1 MKQIIICIIISA
13 YIFAG
18 CNNNSHKDTDHDHKH
33 TEVHNHPEGDD
44 HDHSYEEPSP
54 PAEQHEDEIILS
66 TEKAKAA
73 GVEVSEIQ
81 PKTFRDVIKTSGQVL
96 AAQGDDMTVAAT
108 TSGIVTFGKASLSE
122 GSAVN
127 KGSSLLSISAQNIQD
142 GDPTEKAE
150 IAYRTAQKEYE
161 RAAILRRDKIISEK
175 EYNQA
180 WNAYETARIAWKA
193 TADRQNKNGI
203 AVTSPMNGFIKS
215 RLVNDGDYVEVGQ
228 PLLNISQN
236 RRLMLRAEVS
246 ERYYQY
252 LPTLT
257 SAHFK
262 TPYNN
267 KVYLLDELNGKLKSY
282 GRSSDT
288 GSFYIPV
295 VFEFDNKGDIIP
307 GSYVDVYLLSKNIDN
322 VIAVPVTALTEEQ
335 GAYFVYLQLDK
346 EGYKKQEVTLG
357 ANNGKEVQILSGI
370 TPGNRVVTRG
380 AYQVKLAANSGVI
393 PEGHSHSH

>member
-1 MKQIIICIIISA
+1 MKQIIICIIASVF
-13 YIFAG
+13 IFAG
-18 CNNNSHKDTDHDHKH
+18 CNNNIHKDSDHDHNEKS
-33 TEVHNHPEGDD
+33 EALA
-44 HDHSYEEPSP
+44 EE
-54 PAEQHEDEIILS
+54 HEDEIIFPA
-66 TEKAKAA
+66 EKAKAA

-81 PKTFRDVIKTSGQVL
+81 PQTFRDVIKTSGQVL

-108 TSGIVTFGKASLSE
+108 TSGIVSFGKASLSE

-150 IAYRTAQKEYE
+150 IAYRSAQKEYE
-161 RAAILRRDKIISEK
+161 RAAILRKDKIISEK

-180 WNAYETARIAWKA
+180 WNAYETAHIAWKA
-193 TADRQNKNGI
+193 TADRQNKNGV
-203 AVTSPMNGFIKS
+203 AVISPMNGFIKS
-215 RLVNDGDYVEVGQ
+215 RLINDGDYVEVGQ

-236 RRLMLRAEVS
+236 RRLMLKAEIS

-267 KVYLLDELNGKLKSY
+267 KVYILDELNGKLKSY
-282 GRSSDT
+282 GRSSDA

-295 VFEFDNKGDIIP
+295 IFEFDNKGDIIP

-335 GAYFVYLQLDK
+335 GAYFIYLQLDK
-346 EGYKKQEVTLG
+346 DGYKKQEVTLG
-357 ANNGKEVQILSGI
+357 ANNGKDVQILSGI
-370 TPGNRVVTRG
+370 KPEDRVVTRG
-380 AYQVKLAANSGVI
+380 AYQVKLAANSSVI

>member
-1 MKQIIICIIISA
+1 MKQIIICIIVSA
-13 YIFAG
+13 YIFTG
-18 CNNNSHKDTDHDHKH
+18 CNNNPHKDTDHDHNH
-33 TEVHNHPEGDD
+33 TETHNHPEGDN
-44 HDHSYEEPSP
+44 HNHNENEEIS
-54 PAEQHEDEIILS
+54 AETHEDEIIFT

-73 GVEVSEIQ
+73 GVEISEIQ
-81 PKTFRDVIKTSGQVL
+81 PKTFRDVIKTSGQIL
-96 AAQGDDMTVAAT
+96 AAQGDDMTIAAT
-108 TSGIVTFGKASLSE
+108 ASGIISFGKISLSE

-127 KGSSLLSISAQNIQD
+127 KGNTLLSISAQNIQD

-161 RAAILRRDKIISEK
+161 RAAILRKDKIISEK

-193 TADRQNKNGI
+193 TAGRQSKNGVAI
-203 AVTSPMNGFIKS
+203 TSPMNGFIKN
-215 RLVNDGDYVEVGQ
+215 RLVNDGDYVEIGQ
-228 PLLNISQN
+228 PLLSISQN
-236 RRLMLRAEVS
+236 RRLMLKAEVS

-257 SAHFK
+257 SAYFK
-262 TPYNN
+262 TPYNS
-267 KVYLLDELNGKLKSY
+267 KVYQLDELNGKLKSY

-307 GSYVDVYLLSKNIDN
+307 GSYVDVYLLSKNMDN
-322 VIAVPVTALTEEQ
+322 VIAIPVTALTEEQ

-357 ANNGKEVQILSGI
+357 ASNGKEVQILSGI
-370 TPGNRVVTRG
+370 QPGNRVVTHG
-380 AYQVKLAANSGVI
+380 AYQIKLAANSSVI